1 MSLIRKTIRS
11 ISLPVLIGS
20 AGMAAIALYEGEG
33 IWAALLV
40 FAAWYVFIQLIIW
53 LISKARLLFAKQP

>member
-1 MSLIRKTIRS
+1 MSLIRKVIRS

-20 AGMAAIALYEGEG
+20 AGMAAIALYKGEG
-33 IWAALLV
+33 IKTALFV

-53 LISKARLLFAKQP
+53 LSSKVRNLFARLP